1 MIDKIASWKYAED
14 YVTEPEVIQAARKSA
29 EELGVEALTPAAGN
43 QLALL
48 AALSKAKSIVEV
60 GTGAGVSGLW
70 LLSASSDSVL
80 TTIDDEP
87 EYQNVAKENFKKAGI
102 APNRV
107 RVIAGKGQAVM
118 GNMAESAYDLVFIDV
133 DPESLEQ
140 LLNHAVS
147 LAKPGGAIVISHALW
162 RDRVPNPALRDD
174 ETAAFRQ
181 AIRNFG
187 DGDGFISS
195 LSMVGDGLLLVV
207 KTD

>member
-14 YVTEPEVIQAARKSA
+14 YVTEPDTIQAARKSS

-87 EYQNVAKENFKKAGI
+87 EYQNVAKENFKKAGV
-102 APNRV
+102 APNRI
-107 RVIAGKGQAVM
+107 RVIAGKGLAVM
-118 GNMAESAYDLVFIDV
+118 GNMAESAYDLVFLDV

-140 LLNHAVS
+140 LLNQAVS
-147 LAKPGGAIVISHALW
+147 LVKPGGAIVISHALW

-174 ETAAFRQ
+174 ETSAFRQ

>member
-1 MIDKIASWKYAED
+1 MIDKVASWKYAED
-14 YVTEPEVIQAARKSA
+14 YVSEPEEIQLARKSS

-87 EYQNVAKENFKKAGI
+87 EYQNVAKENFRKAGI
-102 APNRV
+102 APARI
-107 RVIAGKGQAVM
+107 RAIAGKGQAVM
-118 GNMAESAYDLVFIDV
+118 GNMAEAAYDLVFIDV
-133 DPESLEQ
+133 DPSSLEQ
-140 LLNHAVS
+140 LLGHAVA
-147 LAKPGGAIVISHALW
+147 LAKPQGAIIISHALW

-174 ETAAFRQ
+174 ETAVLRQ
-181 AIRNFG
+181 AIRSFG
-187 DGDGFISS
+187 DGDGFIAS
-195 LSMVGDGLLLVV
+195 LSMVGDGLLLVA
-207 KTD
+207 KTS